1 MLLFCFEAF
10 LFFFFFLFV
19 GRFILS
25 FTTFQSNSNHFS
37 YFAQLFSGLFGAIV
51 LFSIVKTNGLTISSL
66 LLTWTFIWFINT
78 KKWNKPIFLNFLK
91 IDVKIIL
98 EYVIILFVLVFF
110 NYFKYFSLSSTVPIV
125 NNWDAL
131 SDVTRAIFLD
141 YTGVENTNTNFLQLP
156 SGSQPYH
163 YFESWA
169 VALFAN
175 LFRGNFWIAQNL
187 LFHPIILTLIY
198 AGFRALAT
206 KLSSN
211 KISIFFSIS
220 LFFAS
225 GVLNQYVLKIP
236 FFEWCIPLRNNIMDE
251 PWWTRLTILYPI
263 ILLALYFI
271 LDNKWKH
278 GIFAILLIPFLSV
291 TPAIPIIL
299 SAFLTI
305 FICVLYTHFNK
316 KTAKLLFIPILA
328 GLLYQGF
335 YLIFK
340 DSSEFITLPTISDTI
355 KEISTLKA
363 IKYKS
368 IIVIEKIIQTIL
380 LYFPYFLL
388 IGIFAFIMK
397 KKIYPIKWNRE
408 YKIILLFILII
419 MFFSLWM
426 WQVLNFIFGASFFY
440 YYTMIPFF
448 NIILTFL
455 LFKLY
460 IEQSKWIKNTSLL
473 LLFTLFFFHVNRSLT
488 IHNNVSK
495 SYFTERYSTKFITE
509 VQNVWIKKIKLSHLA
524 LGIKLEDHSEIIHPF
539 FNDGL
544 SLCGYYLYGIA
555 NAPALISLSRGDM
568 PIEKLHETAHSKNFT
583 KHSSFYQY
591 VHLKKNRSEKNINLL
606 KKKFI
611 IEYRIK
617 FGTVTPKGSIP
628 SELDKII
635 DTILVDDLSGEKF
648 IVFKN

>member
-1 MLLFCFEAF
+1 MLLFYIEAF
-10 LFFFFFLFV
+10 LSFFFFLFI
-19 GRFILS
+19 GRFFLS
-25 FTTFQSNSNHFS
+25 FINLQSNSTHYS
-37 YFAQLFSGLFGAIV
+37 YFVQLFSGFFGAIV
-51 LFSIVKTNGLTISSL
+51 LFSIFKTNGLTISSL
-66 LLTWTFIWFINT
+66 LLTWTLIWCINT
-78 KKWNKPIFLNFLK
+78 EKWRKPIFLNFFKLDIK
-91 IDVKIIL
+91 VIF
-98 EYVIILFVLVFF
+98 EYVTILFVLVLF
-110 NYFKYFSLSSTVPIV
+110 NYFKYFSLSSKVPIV

-131 SDVTRAIFLD
+131 SDVTRAIFLN

-156 SGSQPYH
+156 TGSQPYH

-169 VALFAN
+169 VAFFAN
-175 LFRGNFWIAQNL
+175 LFKGNFWISQNL

-211 KISIFFSIS
+211 KISIFFGIL

-225 GVLNQYVLKIP
+225 GILNQYVLKIT

-251 PWWTRLTILYPI
+251 PWWTRLSILYPI
-263 ILLALYFI
+263 IQLALYFI

-291 TPAIPIIL
+291 TPAIPII
-299 SAFLTI
+299 SSTFVTI
-305 FICVLYTHFNK
+305 FICFLYTHYNK
-316 KTAKLLFIPILA
+316 KTAKLLLIPILA

-340 DSSEFITLPTISDTI
+340 DTSEFISLPTVTDTI
-355 KEISTLKA
+355 KEISTLVA

-388 IGIFAFIMK
+388 IVIFAFISK
-397 KKIYPIKWNRE
+397 KKIYPKKWNRE
-408 YKIILLFILII
+408 YKIILLFISII
-419 MFFSLWM
+419 MIFSLCM

-448 NIILTFL
+448 NIFLTFV

-460 IEQSKWIKNTSLL
+460 IEQSKWIKNTSLFL
-473 LLFTLFFFHVNRSLT
+473 LSTLLFFYVNRSFT
-488 IHNNVSK
+488 IHNNISK
-495 SYFTERYSTKFITE
+495 SYFTERYSTKFISD
-509 VQNVWIKKIKLSHLA
+509 VQNMWIKKIKLSHLA
-524 LGIKLEDHSEIIHPF
+524 LGVKLEDHSEIIHPF

-568 PIEKLHETAHSKNFT
+568 SQEKLNETKHSKNFT
-583 KHSSFYQY
+583 KHASFYQY
-591 VHLKKNRSEKNINLL
+591 VHLKKNKRDKNINIL

-611 IEYRIK
+611 LDYQIK

-628 SELDKII
+628 KELNKII